1 METELTALDACD
13 PRQCIASKIMKANR
27 LINNVFRKHLSQFD
41 ITNSQM
47 SMLFVL
53 YKRGKLRQSELG
65 KTLYLEKSTVNRNIR
80 KLLESG
86 YAEKT
91 ENSTVSITPQ
101 GAELMNRI
109 VPHWENAMTE
119 IRTQLQEPGETAL
132 NTLLNNLI
140 PHA

>member
-1 METELTALDACD
+1 MEPKFTALDACD

-27 LINNVFRKHLSQFD
+27 LINNVFRKHLAQFD

-53 YKRGKLRQSELG
+53 YKRGKLRQSELS

-80 KLLESG
+80 KLLQSG

-91 ENSTVSITPQ
+91 QDSTVSITQ
-101 GAELMNRI
+101 LGAELMNKA

-119 IRTQLQEPGETAL
+119 IRSQLQQPGESAL
-132 NTLLNNLI
+132 NTLLTNLI
-140 PHA
+140 QHA